1 LVEVIAPGPG
11 TDTHGGLLTIED
23 VWGVVV
29 VRDVGDTMTTREGEA
44 SSEEGD
50 TDSLVVIFGTAHGVH
65 VMLRGTEGGGHK
77 RWREVRREDESDER
91 RGRRERSLIT
101 LKEMVVWRFTLL
113 VLQMAMK
120 GSGEGGGG
128 GAREERRVTLLNR
141 WERVDIIILAP
152 VASL

>member
-1 LVEVIAPGPG
+1 MR
-11 TDTHGGLLTIED
+11 
-23 VWGVVV
+23 GV
-29 VRDVGDTMTTREGEA
+29 R
-44 SSEEGD
+44 EEG
-50 TDSLVVIFGTAHGVH
+50 G
-65 VMLRGTEGGGHK
+65 K
-77 RWREVRREDESDER
+77 
-91 RGRRERSLIT
+91 ERSLIT

-120 GSGEGGGG
+120 GSGKGGRG